1 MFKELKSKVPLEL
14 RPNSK
19 GDEYLEAVVQN
30 KDLEKLTEILV
41 KYMGHPL
48 KKAGK
53 ASTFKGEVQRVA
65 DSIGGVRDE
74 QTFYY
79 CDKDDAVYYAALW
92 PWQSD
97 PLRIT
102 LKAGMIK
109 K

>member
-1 MFKELKSKVPLEL
+1 MFKELRSKVPLEL

-19 GDEYLEAVVQN
+19 DDEYLEAIVQN
-30 KDLEKLTEILV
+30 KDLDVLTGVLV

-53 ASTFKGEVQRVA
+53 SAAFKGDVQKVA
-65 DSIGGVRDE
+65 DSIGGVRSE

-79 CDKDDAVYYAALW
+79 CEKDDAIYYAALW